1 MSPPLA
7 LPREAQPGSYINRHL
22 AASCPNLLFHPSK
35 MDKSLLLRL
44 PILLCCF
51 RGLYGSFTNQ
61 EHAIHELLIDKSH
74 LGGTVQCRMC
84 HLEFPGEKCSR
95 GRGICIAIRD
105 ESCMTGTI
113 FRNDGTPWLT
123 FKGCLRNCANVN
135 NIKWSVYL
143 VNFRCCRSHD
153 FCNK

>member
-1 MSPPLA
+1 MRSAECIFFFPPS
-7 LPREAQPGSYINRHL
+7 RTVRVIH
-22 AASCPNLLFHPSK
+22 
-35 MDKSLLLRL
+35 KSGT
-44 PILLCCF
+44 CN
-51 RGLYGSFTNQ
+51 TV
-61 EHAIHELLIDKSH
+61 HELLIDKSH